1 MKQVVNTQTV
11 PVYELK
17 PVDDK
22 TELWLT
28 LKLKKATQYNTNNI
42 DKTAKNL
49 QLFFCLPI
57 KYLKYLFQEL
67 FVWASDSLVHA
78 PAPSHI

>member
-28 LKLKKATQYNTNNI
+28 LKLKKSHSVQY
-42 DKTAKNL
+42 
-49 QLFFCLPI
+49 Q
-57 KYLKYLFQEL
+57 Q
-67 FVWASDSLVHA
+67 HR
-78 PAPSHI
+78 